1 MVAVIKGD
9 MGNPLRCL
17 QDHKGS
23 RLVRNPSLR
32 DSASGS
38 FLMIFHN
45 RVAALQLD
53 SVKKQQATGR
63 TGNPLQ
69 KEAG

>member
-9 MGNPLRCL
+9 MG
-17 QDHKGS
+17 K
-23 RLVRNPSLR
+23 
-32 DSASGS
+32 SAS
-38 FLMIFHN
+38 LLAHN

-63 TGNPLQ
+63 TGNLLQ